1 MVSTGRVQARSH
13 TVILE
18 PVSRMNQPRRS
29 NSLPRKIGIT
39 VAVIAA
45 LAAAW
50 YVWGNSRKGDAEGGF
65 RTATVERGDIRVAIS
80 ATGTLSAI
88 STVVVGS
95 QISGQVTDV
104 LVDFNDRVQKGQVLA
119 RIDPS
124 TYEAQIAQGSAQI
137 ASAQA
142 QLQQSQATLANARAD
157 YNRKAE
163 LGRQNLVAQAD
174 VDLARTAMQQA
185 QAQVTSATAQIRQQT
200 ASTQTTR
207 VNLQRTVIRSP
218 VDGVVLTRKIEP
230 GQTVAASLQAPELF
244 TIAEDLS
251 KMKIELAVD
260 ESDIGQVQVGQS
272 VGFTADAFPDRQ
284 FRGVVDQVR
293 LSATTTN
300 NVVTY
305 PVVVAVDNSDGT
317 LLPGLTVNAE
327 IEVSKRTGVLKVANA
342 ALRYKP
348 AENDAD
354 PQQQMQR
361 AIQRGGGNGASE
373 ELQKVAAGLK
383 LQPPQQAA
391 FDAALEEMRKRQE
404 ERMQQMQQAMAQA
417 QQGGNRITGG
427 GMGGGMRIMT
437 GGGGDGA
444 MQAQMR
450 QRARERMQQQ
460 FTAFRATLDEAQK
473 GAWDR
478 AIESQ
483 LSARRAPLYKLVNGA
498 PEMTMVRVGAS
509 DGTST
514 EVSGN
519 IAEGDEVVTG
529 ERSASAAARQ

>member
-1 MVSTGRVQARSH
+1 MS
-13 TVILE
+13 
-18 PVSRMNQPRRS
+18 QPRRS
-29 NSLPRKIGIT
+29 SPLPRKIGIA

-45 LAAAW
+45 VAAGW
-50 YVWGNSRKGDAEGGF
+50 YLWGSNRKAGDDSGY

-142 QLQQSQATLANARAD
+142 QLQQAQASLANARAD
-157 YNRKAE
+157 YNRKLE
-163 LGRQNLVAQAD
+163 LGRQELVSQAD

-185 QAQVTSATAQIRQQT
+185 QAQVNSAGAQIRQQS

-260 ESDIGQVQVGQS
+260 ESDIGQVQVGQA
-272 VGFTADAFPDRQ
+272 VGFSADAFPDRQ

-348 AENDAD
+348 AETNAD

-361 AIQRGGGNGASE
+361 ALQRGAGGNGAGE
-373 ELQKVAAGLK
+373 ELQKVAAQLK

-391 FDAALEEMRKRQE
+391 FDAALEEMRQRQQ

-427 GMGGGMRIMT
+427 GMGGGMRIMGG

-460 FTAFRATLDEAQK
+460 FAAFRATLDDAQK
-473 GAWDR
+473 AQWDR
-478 AIESQ
+478 AVESQ
-483 LSARRAPLYKLVNGA
+483 LSARRAPLYKLVNGV
-498 PEMTMVRVGAS
+498 PEMAMVRVGAS

-529 ERSASAAARQ
+529 ERSASAAARP